1 MCHLGAG
8 WLQPRVHSDMNGGP
22 PASDAFHTPSRQVDE
37 ELKALRNEVSFL
49 RSELGSCKSQL
60 HQVVGDATASTRWSA
75 SATLQPVEPEPPAEA
90 PARRGLP
97 PFAWALLILGLFCNG
112 LGGHL
117 EVAQKGVQPA
127 ALKMQ
132 WRLAFAAACALPV
145 GLLSLCGAETRRA
158 LRQRWVWG
166 WLLVC
171 R

>member
-1 MCHLGAG
+1 M
-8 WLQPRVHSDMNGGP
+8 R
-22 PASDAFHTPSRQVDE
+22 
-37 ELKALRNEVSFL
+37 
-49 RSELGSCKSQL
+49 
-60 HQVVGDATASTRWSA
+60 
-75 SATLQPVEPEPPAEA
+75 
-90 PARRGLP
+90 
-97 PFAWALLILGLFCNG
+97 
-112 LGGHL
+112 
-117 EVAQKGVQPA
+117 PA